1 MYRGYNRY
9 TQDLGILRPIGQ
21 NTQRIARLE
30 QELGLI
36 TTDGLSDRITAVENS
51 KLSQAGGLITGD
63 LTIQGNLTLSNGTV
77 REPIAEVSE
86 TAPTY
91 TMTTQMKHVFVKNT
105 IDLSY
110 VVIAPTTDLY
120 DGYNFTVIRHTTL
133 NNVIIR
139 VPDGSEVCFQIDPS
153 QDPTTLTRT
162 ISMDTPEF
170 TNHTTPITSIS
181 FYYQSNSGGS
191 VGVYYPQYYI

>member
-21 NTQRIARLE
+21 NTQRIRRLE
-30 QELGLI
+30 EELGLI

-63 LTIQGNLTLSNGTV
+63 LTIQGNLTLSSGTV

-91 TMTTQMKHVFVKNT
+91 TMTTQMKHVFINNIV
-105 IDLSY
+105 DLSY
-110 VVIAPTTDLY
+110 VVVAPTTDLY
-120 DGYNFTVIRHTTL
+120 NGYRFTIIRHTTL
-133 NNVIIR
+133 NDVTIS
-139 VPDGSEVCFQIDPS
+139 VPDGTPVCFQIDPS
-153 QDPTTLTRT
+153 QDPTPLTRN
-162 ISMDTPEF
+162 ISMNAPEF
-170 TNHTTPITSIS
+170 LNHTTPITSIS
-181 FYYQSNSGGS
+181 FYYHNN
-191 VGVYYPQYYI
+191 VYYPEYYI